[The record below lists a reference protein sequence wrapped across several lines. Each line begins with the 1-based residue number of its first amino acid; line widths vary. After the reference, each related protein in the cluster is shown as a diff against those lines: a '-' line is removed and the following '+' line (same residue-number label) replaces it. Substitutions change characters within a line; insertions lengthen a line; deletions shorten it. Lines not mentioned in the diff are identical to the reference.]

1 MTKFHD
7 NWTKIVEFSL
17 MTTFEDCLIFF
28 GTVFTIVF
36 TGRSIFLRLASL
48 VLTLFVLL
56 EKVQCNYAVYCDSND
71 TDDKR
76 IFPDGRG
83 ECIENV
89 ETRYKSCT
97 NLNVD
102 GRTCDRP
109 ICWETYVGQQF
120 YILTIVDLL
129 VQVRSK
135 ICMILNFP
143 F

>member
-1 MTKFHD
+1 MISR
-7 NWTKIVEFSL
+7 N
-17 MTTFEDCLIFF
+17 FEN
-28 GTVFTIVF
+28 VF

-56 EKVQCNYAVYCDSND
+56 EKVQCHYAVYCDSNFSD
-71 TDDKR
+71 TER
-76 IFPDGRG
+76 ILPDGG
-83 ECIENV
+83 ECIENF

-102 GRTCDRP
+102 ERKCDRP

-129 VQVRSK
+129 VQVRFK
-135 ICMILNFP
+135 IAS
-143 F
+143 